1 MSKIVVP
8 NTGAGFISPNEDLVG
23 FQTTQGGGLTNT
35 NFVWNYGVVEKIDK
49 DYQSGVFSNPITL
62 DDLNVNLE
70 EAKKALSVELKVY
83 PAYDLTEVTN
93 FTLYGSLTKRFS
105 TSITQIIN
113 FFPAAIEVDQIYF
126 DYSSGYTAT
135 NIVYNQNENVTSF
148 DINVSRIKNIFDIDF
163 SENASRNISLR
174 PTPVS
179 PLRDMTTFYKDYSL
193 FIGTGSTE
201 YPFILFTP
209 STSISSGTLSITVNG
224 NPFSGASTT
233 IDTLVIR
240 PNKMKTEMVFENDF
254 DAVEKFLLNRFVV
267 PKYTAQFKLP
277 KQTDDGTFYTS
288 YEYLTWPL
296 LGVWNL
302 DIITIAY
309 ESYIQTLSLYGE
321 QLDSFKTNLISR
333 FLTTDAFHEF
343 DTKDQKV
350 DKVLQIYGRS
360 FDETK
365 IFIDSLATMTSVD
378 YVPENDIPSA
388 LLVYLA
394 KTLGWDTNISPIT
407 NEDFLTS
414 IYGVKNKSIYDGWTR
429 DQTPTE
435 LNFEYYR
442 RLILNASHLF
452 RSKGTRK
459 SVEFLMRTIGAPDAL
474 VEFNETIY
482 TADRKLK
489 YEDFLTQYVQ
499 ISGGTYVQQLPGYL
513 VGSEYKIL
521 GRTFS
526 AFTTNLAS
534 TPSNYSITDYP
545 VNSDGYPKTPDQTT
559 NFFFQQGQGWYEQN
573 SFHVSENVVQVSTLT
588 FTGTSP
594 NTQVTQLAP
603 SFGQQFLQRYRN
615 FPNMGSLGFNIVSYK
630 DNDKSFANESTP
642 TSLDNS
648 LTLNVKNVD
657 LFLNVGQGLTYD
669 EYDYPIPYTGLTTP
683 YPSPGNIDWTVIN
696 PQPQTKTFAEFAQSF
711 YHNMI
716 NVRNRWFTN
725 DGKSSGYPT
734 LQLVYW
740 NYLQSLELA
749 GIDTSKYTYQKMIDY
764 SIGIGSYWTK
774 LVEQVIPSSTIW
786 NGGIKYENSA
796 FHRQKYVYR
805 RQRGCQFI
813 AVPCVPCTAT
823 GVLYAYDCI
832 DETITGSTIP
842 WSGTS
847 STIDSFSDAL
857 YTALNG
863 VVELQGYQLQ
873 SCDFNSITS
882 VWYIDLR
889 LDDTILVQQPFFT
902 GYGING
908 IPTEQ
913 QWIDGLDTYLST
925 IYQYGLNYNV
935 NSERIIISNSGCMQ
949 LFNNKTLTLNVGI
962 NATISCG

>member
-309 ESYIQTLSLYGE
+309 ESYIQTLSLYG
-321 QLDSFKTNLISR
+321 
-333 FLTTDAFHEF
+333 
-343 DTKDQKV
+343 
-350 DKVLQIYGRS
+350 
-360 FDETK
+360 
-365 IFIDSLATMTSVD
+365 
-378 YVPENDIPSA
+378 
-388 LLVYLA
+388 
-394 KTLGWDTNISPIT
+394 
-407 NEDFLTS
+407 
-414 IYGVKNKSIYDGWTR
+414 
-429 DQTPTE
+429 
-435 LNFEYYR
+435 
-442 RLILNASHLF
+442 
-452 RSKGTRK
+452 
-459 SVEFLMRTIGAPDAL
+459 
-474 VEFNETIY
+474 
-482 TADRKLK
+482 
-489 YEDFLTQYVQ
+489 
-499 ISGGTYVQQLPGYL
+499 
-513 VGSEYKIL
+513 
-521 GRTFS
+521 
-526 AFTTNLAS
+526 
-534 TPSNYSITDYP
+534 
-545 VNSDGYPKTPDQTT
+545 
-559 NFFFQQGQGWYEQN
+559 
-573 SFHVSENVVQVSTLT
+573 
-588 FTGTSP
+588 
-594 NTQVTQLAP
+594 
-603 SFGQQFLQRYRN
+603 
-615 FPNMGSLGFNIVSYK
+615 
-630 DNDKSFANESTP
+630 
-642 TSLDNS
+642 
-648 LTLNVKNVD
+648 
-657 LFLNVGQGLTYD
+657 
-669 EYDYPIPYTGLTTP
+669 
-683 YPSPGNIDWTVIN
+683 
-696 PQPQTKTFAEFAQSF
+696 
-711 YHNMI
+711 
-716 NVRNRWFTN
+716 
-725 DGKSSGYPT
+725 
-734 LQLVYW
+734 
-740 NYLQSLELA
+740 
-749 GIDTSKYTYQKMIDY
+749 
-764 SIGIGSYWTK
+764 
-774 LVEQVIPSSTIW
+774 
-786 NGGIKYENSA
+786 
-796 FHRQKYVYR
+796 
-805 RQRGCQFI
+805 
-813 AVPCVPCTAT
+813 
-823 GVLYAYDCI
+823 
-832 DETITGSTIP
+832 
-842 WSGTS
+842 
-847 STIDSFSDAL
+847 
-857 YTALNG
+857 
-863 VVELQGYQLQ
+863 
-873 SCDFNSITS
+873 
-882 VWYIDLR
+882 
-889 LDDTILVQQPFFT
+889 
-902 GYGING
+902 
-908 IPTEQ
+908 
-913 QWIDGLDTYLST
+913 
-925 IYQYGLNYNV
+925 
-935 NSERIIISNSGCMQ
+935 
-949 LFNNKTLTLNVGI
+949 
-962 NATISCG
+962 